1 MAGRKRARLS
11 NVRGKRPIDKD
22 LIVVNQTTTTS
33 VTTTALKTTTFPC
46 TVVGIRWVI
55 STQSLVAS
63 TMILSWAIVITRD
76 GDSVNTPSQ
85 SNGASFYQPEQDVL
99 MFGVTHLNSTGVVTD
114 QIKNYEGMTKTMR
127 KLKAGDVLNF
137 ITINSDA
144 NGASLDA
151 IIQFFC
157 KS

>member
-1 MAGRKRARLS
+1 MSRKRPRLQS
-11 NVRGKRPIDKD
+11 VRGKRPIDKD
-22 LIVVNQTTTTS
+22 LIVVSQTTTTS
-33 VTTTALKTTTFPC
+33 VVSTAMKTTTFPC

-55 STQSLVAS
+55 TINALVAS
-63 TMILSWAIVITRD
+63 SQLVSWAIVITRD

-85 SNGASFYQPEQDVL
+85 SNGSSFYTPEQDVL
-99 MFGVTHLNSTGVVTD
+99 MFGVSAVKSTGID
-114 QIKNYEGMTKTMR
+114 ANQIWNFEGSTKTMR

-137 ITINSDA
+137 ITINSDV
-144 NGASLDA
+144 NGTQLDA

>member
-1 MAGRKRARLS
+1 MSRKRPRLQS
-11 NVRGKRPIDKD
+11 VRGKRPIDKD

-55 STQSLVAS
+55 SIQSIVAS
-63 TMILSWAIVITRD
+63 IQLLSWAIVITRD

-85 SNGASFYQPEQDVL
+85 SNAASFYQPEQDVL
-99 MFGVTHLNSTGVVTD
+99 MFGTTHLSDNTFATGT
-114 QIKNYEGMTKTMR
+114 IMNFEGTTKTMR